1 MKRILLLAALLAL
14 ALPTAAFAS
23 STIDFTNSGGTL
35 SGSNGVLTLSG
46 SALVVVN
53 GLGGGLI
60 TGNDLGS
67 VSFQTGTLTS
77 NSNGTLT
84 YAAGGWFK
92 ITGNGTN
99 GIPNG
104 ALFTGTFTAP
114 VTLTWEST
122 GVNGTNMYELTGIL
136 SGMTGSGYQ
145 TTGVTVQLVINTG
158 HGVFNGS
165 TYVSSGD
172 TAILVP
178 EPGSLGLLGAGLIG
192 LAGVV
197 RRKLKA

>member
-1 MKRILLLAALLAL
+1 MKKILLLAVLAL
-14 ALPTAAFAS
+14 ALPTAVFAS

-99 GIPNG
+99 GVPNG
-104 ALFTGTFTAP
+104 TLFTGTFTAP

-122 GVNGTNMYELTGIL
+122 GVNGTNMYEMTGIL

-145 TTGVTVQLVINTG
+145 TTGVTLQLVINTG